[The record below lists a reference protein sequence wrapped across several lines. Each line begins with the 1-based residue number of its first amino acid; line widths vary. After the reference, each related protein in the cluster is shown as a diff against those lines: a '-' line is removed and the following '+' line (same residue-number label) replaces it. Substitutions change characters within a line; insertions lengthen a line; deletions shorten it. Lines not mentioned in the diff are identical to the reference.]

1 MMRFKNAIG
10 GNKNV
15 TPKGCFFIK
24 DFALRA
30 IFLPL
35 PLTSEL
41 DALFGGNANL
51 FPRLRLENKV
61 EPGLMLHHE
70 KQKSHSEEW
79 RFPWWS
85 IKDSNL
91 GPTGYEPVAL
101 TN

>member
-51 FPRLRLENKV
+51 LPRLRLENKV
-61 EPGLMLHHE
+61 EPVLDAPLRKTKKPLRRVAFSVVEHQGLE
-70 KQKSHSEEW
+70 
-79 RFPWWS
+79 PWT
-85 IKDSNL
+85 DRL
-91 GPTGYEPVAL
+91 
-101 TN
+101 